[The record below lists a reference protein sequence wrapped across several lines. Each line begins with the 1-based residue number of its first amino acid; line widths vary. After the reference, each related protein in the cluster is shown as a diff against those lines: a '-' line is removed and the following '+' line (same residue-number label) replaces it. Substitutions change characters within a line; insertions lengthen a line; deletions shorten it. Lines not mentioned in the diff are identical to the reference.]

1 MYYFWLGKLK
11 SRTPELSKLVFAF
24 DPASHY
30 SLHTFLPMK
39 NPLIA
44 LALSFALTATAASA
58 APALHPTQNAAAQ
71 EPAMTKQQKKA
82 AKLKR
87 REHQSDVYKGS
98 ISKQTRLV
106 EDAPDAEK
114 DKQPADTESKEKKV
128 K

>member
-1 MYYFWLGKLK
+1 
-11 SRTPELSKLVFAF
+11 
-24 DPASHY
+24 
-30 SLHTFLPMK
+30 MK